1 MVSMSKYVARL
12 TSLPF
17 SSALMTSTVLEPLA
31 GGLASGMRA
40 VDCRKWPR

>member
-31 GGLASGMRA
+31 SGMRA